1 MRYNTF
7 YNRTILL
14 KKEEKYFSTGLSQTG
29 PIPQGQFNL
38 PNTTPLVNQT
48 ILMSGQ
54 ENFSAQPCPN
64 IHEQVLFLQVLL
76 ICQIQEC
83 LLLKQLDSQDNFCF
97 SLTKPRHKQAGLRSL
112 AQVTLSLC
120 EFSTFSQYNLT
131 LGYPYS

>member
-1 MRYNTF
+1 
-7 YNRTILL
+7 
-14 KKEEKYFSTGLSQTG
+14 
-29 PIPQGQFNL
+29 
-38 PNTTPLVNQT
+38 
-48 ILMSGQ
+48 MSGQ
-54 ENFSAQPCPN
+54 ENFSAHSCPN
-64 IHEQVLFLQVLL
+64 MHEQVLFLQVLL

-97 SLTKPRHKQAGLRSL
+97 SLTKPRHKQAGLQSL